1 MRLSKEQLL
10 DLEKKYN
17 VNRLYSWS
25 RVKSFMTSPYEY
37 YLTYILNKKPD
48 LPETSYTSFGNGC
61 HNLLEKLY
69 SGELDNNDF
78 YSAFIEMW
86 DNKLLTEK
94 LNFCRDS
101 DIRNNSIANKYRENL
116 DHFFKNHK
124 KIFSNIE
131 VEKFLCAKLGD
142 FVFQGYADAVAR
154 DDLGNYII
162 IDWKTSSIY
171 SKKDLVKNSGQL
183 IFYAIALNQSGIPL
197 DKIKIAFAFLKY
209 CDITYE
215 KERRGKLCE
224 AHSIIERSKIGEYS
238 GIKQIDDCFIFVEL
252 NQESIDDVK
261 HFLINGAMK
270 IEEAE
275 KKYRETCDESIF
287 YDSDESISAN
297 YYYFSNLCG
306 YSRKLH
312 KPLDAYYN
320 KRGVFN

>member
-1 MRLSKEQLL
+1 M
-10 DLEKKYN
+10 
-17 VNRLYSWS
+17 
-25 RVKSFMTSPYEY
+25 
-37 YLTYILNKKPD
+37 
-48 LPETSYTSFGNGC
+48 
-61 HNLLEKLY
+61 
-69 SGELDNNDF
+69 
-78 YSAFIEMW
+78 
-86 DNKLLTEK
+86 
-94 LNFCRDS
+94 
-101 DIRNNSIANKYRENL
+101 
-116 DHFFKNHK
+116 
-124 KIFSNIE
+124 FSNIE

-142 FVFQGYADAVAR
+142 FVFQGYADAVAK

-162 IDWKTSSIY
+162 IDWKTSAIY

-215 KERRGKLCE
+215 KERRGELCE

-238 GIKQIDDCFIFVEL
+238 GIKQIDDCFVFVEL

-261 HFLINGAMK
+261 HFLIDGAMK

-275 KKYRETCDESIF
+275 KKYRETSDESIF
-287 YDSDESISAN
+287 YDSDESISTN

-312 KPLDAYYN
+312 KPLDAYYS